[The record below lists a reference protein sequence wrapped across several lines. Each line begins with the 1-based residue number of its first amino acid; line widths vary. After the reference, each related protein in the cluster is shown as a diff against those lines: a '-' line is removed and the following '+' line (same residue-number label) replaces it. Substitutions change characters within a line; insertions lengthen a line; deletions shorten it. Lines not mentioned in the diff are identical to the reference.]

1 MSLSEEARAM
11 PNNTHNDDACAAL
24 VLR

>member
-11 PNNTHNDDACAAL
+11 PNNPHNDDACAAL